1 MKISEVIDY
10 LEPVASA
17 TPLEGYGL
25 ALAEAVAV
33 LRRAE
38 NLHDLRAVIE
48 KRRLEWND
56 DRALPLDVV
65 IAEAVIEY
73 LGGGK

>member
-1 MKISEVIDY
+1 MKIKAIIDY

-25 ALAEAVAV
+25 ALAESVAV

-48 KRRLEWND
+48 KRRLEWNG
-56 DRALPLDVV
+56 DRSLPLDVV
-65 IAEAVIEY
+65 LAQAVIEY